1 MFSNPIVEEASPSAI
16 DVFDGEEIKNDAIL
30 GEEQALSR
38 SIRQDSLNIAG
49 IDRDNADYDLFN
61 FDDDEQD
68 NDEEIADSRGRMI
81 SY

>member
-16 DVFDGEEIKNDAIL
+16 DVFDGEEIKNDAII

-49 IDRDNADYDLFN
+49 IDITDLKGMVN
-61 FDDDEQD
+61 MVKDDPTYVAEFAI
-68 NDEEIADSRGRMI
+68 ERFF
-81 SY
+81 